1 MFQCANS
8 SCHVCYMAVMKFV
21 VYRRVGWSG
30 VEWRCDNDITPSTL
44 TPQQVY
50 PVPFI
55 EWCKLGTGRW
65 EGARPADMQR
75 RLISLLSF
83 GMEVKL
89 PYGTTWLSLSPSS
102 YKNFKEIDRLLR
114 NLAPVLCRLT
124 TPQCHLT
131 TPQCHLKSRF

>member
-1 MFQCANS
+1 
-8 SCHVCYMAVMKFV
+8 MALMKFV
-21 VYRRVGWSG
+21 VYRRVGWTG

-55 EWCKLGTGRW
+55 EWCKLGTGQW
-65 EGARPADMQR
+65 EGAHPADMQR

-89 PYGTTWLSLSPSS
+89 PYGTAGCLYLLLPIQILKKSTDL
-102 YKNFKEIDRLLR
+102 YEIWHQFD
-114 NLAPVLCRLT
+114 VI
-124 TPQCHLT
+124 
-131 TPQCHLKSRF
+131 